1 MSQQDVN
8 TSKVHG
14 TKTIVRDQKE
24 SLKHANN
31 LRLRVLIMMS
41 LRNLSFKKLRTSLT
55 IIGVIIGIGAIS
67 FLVSLGLGLQNV
79 VTTRV
84 IGSKSVNTIEVTT
97 SKPAT
102 IKLNGDTV
110 SKFKKYS
117 NVIDIAK
124 TYSFASSVNYKN
136 SNVDTVIYGSDESY
150 LDLSGFQIVAGKNV
164 YSDKTSDVT
173 VNSTMLT
180 NLGISDPQKAI
191 GQKISITILKDK
203 NLSINFPLTG
213 DFKKELTIHAVI
225 DSGKSSELF
234 ASDKLFSSLG
244 FSDYSQIKVV
254 VNDKSHINEV
264 RKQIESQ
271 AFTTSSP
278 ADTLDQINQVFSL
291 LNLVLIGAGG
301 IGMIIAILGM
311 FNTLTI
317 SLLERTKEIGL
328 LISLGARQR
337 DIRRLFIFE
346 AIILSVSGA
355 LIGMLL
361 AWGLGLGVNTYATSL
376 ANSRGVTDTFS
387 LFSIPYWLTLAVIL
401 FATII
406 ALLVVAFP
414 ARRAAK
420 ISPVVALRRE

>member
-1 MSQQDVN
+1 MSQQEVN
-8 TSKVHG
+8 TSKSHG

-124 TYSFASSVNYKN
+124 TFSFASSVNYKN
-136 SNVDTVIYGSDESY
+136 SNVDTVIYGSDKSY

-164 YSDKTSDVT
+164 YSDKTSDIT

-355 LIGMLL
+355 LIGMLM
-361 AWGLGLGVNTYATSL
+361 AWALGLGVNTYATSL

>member
-1 MSQQDVN
+1 MNQQDVN

-136 SNVDTVIYGSDESY
+136 SNVDTVIYGSDKSY

-234 ASDKLFSSLG
+234 ASDKLFSNLG

-355 LIGMLL
+355 LIGMLM

>member
-1 MSQQDVN
+1 MSQQEVN
-8 TSKVHG
+8 TSKSHG

-234 ASDKLFSSLG
+234 ASDKLFSNLG

-355 LIGMLL
+355 LIGMLM
-361 AWGLGLGVNTYATSL
+361 AWALGLGVNTYATSL